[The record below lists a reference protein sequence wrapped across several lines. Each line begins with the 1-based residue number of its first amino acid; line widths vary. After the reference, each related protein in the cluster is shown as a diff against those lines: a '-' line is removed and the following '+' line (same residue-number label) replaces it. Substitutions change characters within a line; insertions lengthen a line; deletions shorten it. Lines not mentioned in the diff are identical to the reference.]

1 MLESCEKAPFN
12 DLAKQ
17 VNKAQSSLT
26 KRNLTVYYFQYKDAF
41 FSENPNFKWHKL
53 PAPPLRSLPARPK
66 ATERDSS
73 LELEDMDESTA
84 NNDLQE
90 LKLHHFELKK
100 VSHVSSVSD
109 VANFK
114 FADETQMGG
123 LSQLIDSSQAQKR
136 PSESDDI
143 ERPFLNGFKRK
154 FSSPTGE
161 SSFSSSDDDS
171 IESKKLKVGRACK
184 GKKYQEMKNS
194 GQIITPTKKSRLL
207 KSPSFSSGSDDL
219 KSTGKLIPPVN
230 AETHSF
236 ELYDRIKAL
245 PALDYEEY
253 LQRKKT
259 SKKIKKIN
267 SKKKPASKQSQPT
280 VATIK
285 QPTSAEEL
293 KRAALAAKT
302 KMQMVGSQK
311 RKARKESI
319 TRRNVDE
326 FQNIIVNIQTMSDGT
341 YPVAQIAPSSTTSDL
356 DILAEVATHR
366 ELLGNYS

>member
-1 MLESCEKAPFN
+1 MN
-12 DLAKQ
+12 
-17 VNKAQSSLT
+17 
-26 KRNLTVYYFQYKDAF
+26 
-41 FSENPNFKWHKL
+41 
-53 PAPPLRSLPARPK
+53 
-66 ATERDSS
+66 
-73 LELEDMDESTA
+73 ESTA

-90 LKLHHFELKK
+90 LKLHHFDLKRAP
-100 VSHVSSVSD
+100 HATSVSE

-123 LSQLIDSSQAQKR
+123 LSRLIDSSQAHKR

-143 ERPFLNGFKRK
+143 ERPLLNGFKRK
-154 FSSPTGE
+154 FCSPTGE

-171 IESKKLKVGRACK
+171 IESKKIKVGRACK

-207 KSPSFSSGSDDL
+207 KSFSCSSGSDDL
-219 KSTGKLIPPVN
+219 KSTGKSIPPANV
-230 AETHSF
+230 ETQSF

-259 SKKIKKIN
+259 SKKMKKIN
-267 SKKKPASKQSQPT
+267 SKKKSTSNKSQTAVPT
-280 VATIK
+280 TK
-285 QPTSAEEL
+285 QPISAEEY
-293 KRAALAAKT
+293 KIAALAAKT

-326 FQNIIVNIQTMSDGT
+326 FQNIIVNIQTMPDGT
-341 YPVAQIAPSSTTSDL
+341 YPMAQIAPSSTTSDL